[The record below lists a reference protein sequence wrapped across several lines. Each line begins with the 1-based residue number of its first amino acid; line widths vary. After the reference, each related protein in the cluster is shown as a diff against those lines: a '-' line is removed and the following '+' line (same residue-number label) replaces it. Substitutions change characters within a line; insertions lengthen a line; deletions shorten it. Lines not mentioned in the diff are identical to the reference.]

1 MTVRYR
7 LVSLHFFIPLLSL
20 VGCVGISPI
29 DKIGESTHQSNNEI
43 YQHRE
48 LTSGGERVV
57 SESEL
62 LNDTAITNKVKEG
75 ILNEPYLRSE
85 KISVETFNGKVHLS
99 GFVSTLFGM
108 SKAIEISRRVKG
120 VVDVKDEMRLMGQH

>member
-1 MTVRYR
+1 M
-7 LVSLHFFIPLLSL
+7 
-20 VGCVGISPI
+20 

-48 LTSGGERVV
+48 FTSGGERVV

-62 LNDTAITNKVKEG
+62 LNDTAITIKVKEA

-85 KISVETFNGKVHLS
+85 KISIETFNGKVHLS

>member
-20 VGCVGISPI
+20 AGCVGISHI

-43 YQHRE
+43 YQQRE
-48 LTSGGERVV
+48 LTSGRKGAV

-62 LNDTAITNKVKEG
+62 LNDTAITIKVKEA

-99 GFVSTLFGM
+99 GFVSTLFAM